1 MMNICSSNLIPIFIT
16 ILCCGAIF
24 IYFNS
29 RLGEIKT
36 SVEKQ
41 NRVLTSFITSIQAD
55 IRGGMAAAPTHSGV
69 GVGVG
74 VNSSATNVK
83 HCNLTDPL
91 EINANNLA
99 SFEALNA
106 VKNIEREK
114 IVVSDD
120 EDTDSE
126 DDSDSEEDTDSEE
139 GDDDLKTEIV
149 KVIKLQDSNDNG
161 NETLTATFEV
171 LSDILS
177 VNENV
182 LDISVLDVSALDLDV
197 STFDTSMVDVS
208 VFSASTSEDTNYEQM
223 PVNDLRKLVSE
234 RNLATKEEVK
244 KLKKPEL
251 LVLIKNSV

>member
-1 MMNICSSNLIPIFIT
+1 M
-16 ILCCGAIF
+16 
-24 IYFNS
+24 
-29 RLGEIKT
+29 
-36 SVEKQ
+36 
-41 NRVLTSFITSIQAD
+41 
-55 IRGGMAAAPTHSGV
+55 
-69 GVGVG
+69 
-74 VNSSATNVK
+74 
-83 HCNLTDPL
+83 
-91 EINANNLA
+91 
-99 SFEALNA
+99 NA